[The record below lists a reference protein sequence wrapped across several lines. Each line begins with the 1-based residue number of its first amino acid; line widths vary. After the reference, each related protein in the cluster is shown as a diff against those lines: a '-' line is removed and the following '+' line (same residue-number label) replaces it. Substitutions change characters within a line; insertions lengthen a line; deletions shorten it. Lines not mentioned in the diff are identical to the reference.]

1 VSVSNYNKYNQII
14 VMKQVLFFLI
24 FLFFSLP
31 AYTQPQP
38 NIVLFFVDDM
48 GWADLNYRQD
58 KFHTPNL
65 NQLKKESLE
74 FTRAYIPTPTCS
86 PSRASLLTGKEA
98 VRMQMVRHITG
109 ANQRAIL
116 IDGKDKDEFHIWKN
130 DPVQM
135 PSRSWLPLEEETYAE
150 ALKQEGYYN
159 YFIGKWHLGDERF
172 FPIHQGFD
180 AQFHTNEH
188 GHPKSYYSPFF
199 PKGNPY
205 PNKDKDAYLTD
216 VLTDEA
222 ERFINDYNKKKPF
235 MLSMWYFNVHSPF
248 IGRKDWVERYKKEG
262 LEGKEAEYAAMIS
275 VMDESIGRIR
285 AALKANRMDENT
297 VILFISDQGGAFK
310 NGNLRGGKKGG
321 DALAEG
327 GARVPFLVKYPNITK
342 ANTTCDIPIQTIDI
356 FPTLMEI
363 ANDKKYKNKTIQGK
377 SLLPLLKSESSKKL
391 ANRSLFGFRS
401 YEDQYCSITQGDWKI
416 IKYHSGKFELF
427 NVVEDI
433 GEQNN
438 LIGSGVKQER
448 KLKKKLK
455 KWEEKA
461 VPK

>member
-1 VSVSNYNKYNQII
+1 
-14 VMKQVLFFLI
+14 MKNIFLI
-24 FLFFSLP
+24 IFLSSSILTF
-31 AYTQPQP
+31 AQDKP
-38 NIVLFFVDDM
+38 NVVLFFVDDM

-86 PSRASLLTGKEA
+86 PSRASILTGKEA
-98 VRMQMVRHITG
+98 VRMQMVRHITDT
-109 ANQRAIL
+109 NKRATL
-116 IDGKDKDEFHIWKN
+116 IDGKEKDEFHIWKN

-150 ALKQEGYYN
+150 ALKTEGYYN

-172 FPIHQGFD
+172 FPVEQGFD
-180 AQFHTNEH
+180 AQFHTNHH

-199 PKGNPY
+199 PEGNPY
-205 PNKDKDAYLTD
+205 PNKDDEAYLTD

-222 ERFINDYNKKKPF
+222 ERFIGDYDKENPF

-262 LEGKEAEYAAMIS
+262 LTGKDAEYAAMVS

-285 AALKANRMDENT
+285 AALEAKGIAENT

-310 NGNLRGGKKGG
+310 NGDLRGGKKGG

-327 GARVPFLVKYPNITK
+327 GARVPFLVHYPNITK
-342 ANTTCDIPIQTIDI
+342 ANTTCDIPIQTIDV

-363 ANDKKYKNKTIQGK
+363 ATNEKYKNKNIQGE
-377 SLLPLLKSESSKKL
+377 SLMPLLKGETSKKL
-391 ANRSLFGFRS
+391 EKRLLFGFRS

-416 IKYHSGKFELF
+416 IKYHSGKFELY
-427 NVVEDI
+427 NVKEDV

-438 LIGSGVKQER
+438 LIDTEVKIAK
-448 KLKKKLK
+448 KLKKKLA
-455 KWEEKA
+455 KWEKKT
-461 VPK
+461 VPEF

>member
-1 VSVSNYNKYNQII
+1 MRLSLIGLLILTNLL
-14 VMKQVLFFLI
+14 LF
-24 FLFFSLP
+24 
-31 AYTQPQP
+31 AQKQP

-48 GWADLNYRQD
+48 GWADLNYRND

-98 VRMQMVRHITG
+98 VRLQMVRHIVDNINNK
-109 ANQRAIL
+109 AKI
-116 IDGKDKDEFHIWKN
+116 IDGQEKGEFHLWNN

-135 PSRSWLPLEEETYAE
+135 PSRNWLRLEEETYAE
-150 ALKQEGYYN
+150 ALKAKGYYN

-180 AQFHTNEH
+180 ESYHTNSF
-188 GHPKSYYSPFF
+188 GHPKSYYAPFF
-199 PKGNPY
+199 KTGNPF

-222 ERFINDYNKKKPF
+222 ERFIGEYEKQKPF

-248 IGRKDWVERYKKEG
+248 IGRKDWVERYKKVG
-262 LEGKEAEYAAMIS
+262 LTGKDAEYAAMIS

-285 AALKANRMDENT
+285 AALSAKGIDTNT
-297 VILFISDQGGAFK
+297 VVFFISDQGGAFK
-310 NGNLRGGKKGG
+310 NGDLRGGKKGG

-327 GARVPFLVKYPNITK
+327 GARVPFLVHYPTITTP
-342 ANTTCDIPIQTIDI
+342 NTTTDIPIQTIDV

-363 ANDKKYKNKTIQGK
+363 ATGKKYKNKDIQGK
-377 SLLPLLKSESSKKL
+377 SLMPILRGNTTKKL
-391 ANRSLFGFRS
+391 AKRSLFGFRS
-401 YEDQYCSITQGDWKI
+401 YEDQYCSIVSGDWKI
-416 IKYHSGKFELF
+416 IKYHSAKHELYHIK
-427 NVVEDI
+427 NDT

-438 LIGSGVKQER
+438 LIDREIKIAK
-448 KLKKKLK
+448 KLKKKLV
-455 KWEEKA
+455 KWEKKA
-461 VPK
+461 VPKF

>member
-1 VSVSNYNKYNQII
+1 MRLI
-14 VMKQVLFFLI
+14 VIAL
-24 FLFFSLP
+24 FLFTNGLLS
-31 AYTQPQP
+31 AQQQP

-48 GWADLNYRQD
+48 GWADLNYRNE
-58 KFHTPNL
+58 KFHTPNI

-98 VRMQMVRHITG
+98 VRMQMVRHIVDNINNKAT
-109 ANQRAIL
+109 I
-116 IDGKDKDEFHIWKN
+116 IDGQQKGEFHLWNN

-135 PSRSWLPLEEETYAE
+135 PSRNWLKLEEETYAE
-150 ALKQEGYYN
+150 ALKAKGYYN
-159 YFIGKWHLGDERF
+159 FFIGKWHLGDERF

-180 AQFHTNEH
+180 DSYHTNPF

-199 PKGNPY
+199 KTGNPF

-222 ERFINDYNKKKPF
+222 ERFIGEYNQQKPF

-262 LEGKEAEYAAMIS
+262 LTKKDAEYAAMVS

-285 AALKANRMDENT
+285 TALTAKGIDKNT
-297 VILFISDQGGAFK
+297 VVFFISDQGGAFK
-310 NGNLRGGKKGG
+310 NGDLRGGKKGG

-327 GARVPFLVKYPNITK
+327 GARVPFLVHYPNVTQP
-342 ANTTCDIPIQTIDI
+342 NTTTDIPIQTIDV

-363 ANDKKYKNKTIQGK
+363 ATGKKYKNKNIQGK
-377 SLLPLLKSESSKKL
+377 SLMPILKGNTPRKL
-391 ANRSLFGFRS
+391 AKRSLFGFRS
-401 YEDQYCSITQGDWKI
+401 YEDQYCSIVSGDWKI
-416 IKYHSGKFELF
+416 IKYHSGKYELY
-427 NVVEDI
+427 NIKNDA

-438 LIGSGVKQER
+438 LIDSEVKIA
-448 KLKKKLK
+448 KKLK
-455 KWEEKA
+455 RKLVKWEKKA
-461 VPK
+461 VQ